1 MWWVTQK
8 THDQSVSSKCRDK
21 KKKKKKTKPKQKK
34 KKHQS
39 KIQFAREWEREIT
52 FFGIEFETNNK
63 II

>member
-21 KKKKKKTKPKQKK
+21 KKTKPKQKK

-39 KIQFAREWEREIT
+39 KIQFAREREREIT
-52 FFGIEFETNNK
+52 FFGIECETNNK